1 MQDFRFSIILSIIGL
16 ILAAWLGG
24 PMGVILALI
33 LSVMEVSLS
42 FDNAVLNAVTLRKMD
57 PVWQHRFLTWG
68 IWIAIGLMRLVFP
81 VLIVAVVAKL
91 GMFEVFNMAV
101 RDPNRYAEILTSAHI
116 TIAAFG
122 GIFLLM
128 VFLKFILD
136 PQRDIHWL
144 GAFERR
150 LASIGK
156 LESIQVVVTL
166 IVLMG
171 LQRLIP
177 PHEQTQALLAGLVGL
192 IIYLIINSLTTL
204 LEGGQEVAN
213 TIQTSGLMGFIYLE
227 ILDASFSFDGVIG
240 AFAITNNIFTI
251 MIGLGIGA
259 LFVRSITLFLTR
271 RGTLQKYVYLE
282 HGAHYAIGALAAI
295 MLLGVHFEIPEVIT
309 GLIGVAFI
317 GASFVSSIAY
327 NRKAPVT
334 EKENSSLPG

>member
-1 MQDFRFSIILSIIGL
+1 MKDFQFTIVVSLIGL
-16 ILAAWLGG
+16 ALAAWLGG
-24 PMGVILALI
+24 PMGVLLALI

-81 VLIVAVVAKL
+81 VLIVAVVSKL
-91 GMFEVFNMAV
+91 GMLEVFNMAV
-101 RDPNRYAEILTSAHI
+101 REPHRYAEILTSAHI

-136 PQRDIHWL
+136 PARDIHWL
-144 GAFERR
+144 GSFERK
-150 LASIGK
+150 LAAIGK
-156 LESIQVVVTL
+156 LEAIQIVITL
-166 IVLMG
+166 IILLGM
-171 LQRLIP
+171 QRLIP
-177 PHEQTQALLAGLVGL
+177 QHEQTQALIAGLIGL
-192 IIYLIINSLTTL
+192 IIYLVINSLTSL
-204 LEGGQEVAN
+204 LEGGQEMAN
-213 TIQTSGLMGFIYLE
+213 TLQTSGLMGFIYLE

-259 LFVRSITLFLTR
+259 LFVRSITLLLTR
-271 RGTLQKYVYLE
+271 KGTLQKYIYLE

-295 MLLGVHFEIPEVIT
+295 MLLGVHFEIPEVVT
-309 GLIGVAFI
+309 GLIGVGFI
-317 GASFVSSIAY
+317 GASFLSSISY
-327 NRKAPVT
+327 NRKAVVSELET
-334 EKENSSLPG
+334 LKK